1 MEKYM
6 KLYVIISDTHGD
18 IYTAKKVIARYP
30 QIDGLIH
37 LGDYYKDAHI
47 IKSHYPEL
55 NVIMVPG
62 NCDFVFDTPTD
73 SVFEVEGKRILITHG
88 HLYNVKSGL
97 ENLERK
103 AVNDD
108 IDLVL
113 FGHTHCPLQESRSN
127 ITFVNP
133 GSIGNPRGTLSPT
146 YALLEVSKNGL
157 EVRILEA

>member
-1 MEKYM
+1 M

-113 FGHTHCPLQESRSN
+113 FGHTHCPLHECRSN
-127 ITFVNP
+127 ISFVNP
-133 GSIGNPRGTLSPT
+133 GSIGYPKGFSSPT

>member
-1 MEKYM
+1 MNYM
-6 KLYVIISDTHGD
+6 KLYLIISDTHGD

-37 LGDYYKDAHI
+37 LGDYYKDANI
-47 IKSHYPEL
+47 IKSQYPDL
-55 NVIMVPG
+55 NVMMVPG
-62 NCDFVFDTPTD
+62 NCDFVYDIPSE
-73 SVFEVEGKRILITHG
+73 SVLEIEGKRILLTHG
-88 HLYNVKSGL
+88 HLYNVKSGI
-97 ENLERK
+97 ERLERK
-103 AVNDD
+103 AIKED
-108 IDLVL
+108 INLVL